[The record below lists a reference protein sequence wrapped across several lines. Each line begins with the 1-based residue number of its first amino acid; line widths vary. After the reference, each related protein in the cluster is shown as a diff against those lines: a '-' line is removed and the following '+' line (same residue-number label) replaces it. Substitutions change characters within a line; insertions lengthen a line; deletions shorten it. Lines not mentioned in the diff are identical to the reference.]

1 MAAGDP
7 GTRKRN
13 YSATAVETK
22 LLNSLPAAGQGDTA
36 TGVILNSIS
45 GFPTTFPYTLIIDP
59 DTSKEEVVTVTSG
72 SSTTIVIT
80 RGQDNTQAV
89 AHAAGTSVRHGIS
102 AREFRELQTHISARG
117 YDTDSSILSGVD
129 THVHGIV
136 TGEGDVVG
144 TAKAQTLSK
153 IGRAHV

>member
-45 GFPTTFPYTLIIDP
+45 GFPTTFP
-59 DTSKEEVVTVTSG
+59 
-72 SSTTIVIT
+72 
-80 RGQDNTQAV
+80 
-89 AHAAGTSVRHGIS
+89 
-102 AREFRELQTHISARG
+102 
-117 YDTDSSILSGVD
+117 
-129 THVHGIV
+129 
-136 TGEGDVVG
+136 
-144 TAKAQTLSK
+144 
-153 IGRAHV
+153 